1 MIKELPSAMLIT
13 IVNIIISII
22 INAIWGFEQ

>member
-13 IVNIIISII
+13 IVNITISII